1 MNKPQDFDT
10 AVGYG
15 EALPAGG
22 YVCRIMNVEETVSKT
37 RGEPMIKISLD
48 IAEGPYK
55 DFFAKAYRADKRP
68 DKKWS
73 FNAVVNQL
81 VYDPNGANTTNKG
94 FKTFTTAVEESNTNF
109 KTQWGDAFCGCFKN
123 KLVGVLFRREQFLA
137 SDNSTPFA
145 TKAFAFRSADAV
157 RKGVPV
163 PADKLLDGSTPEQT
177 AVSVPQQYSAPQQ
190 GAFDP
195 SQFEEI
201 ISDGELPF

>member
-15 EALPAGG
+15 ETLPAGG
-22 YVCRIMNVEETVSKT
+22 YVCRIMCVEETVSKT
-37 RGEPMIKISLD
+37 RNEPMIKISLD

-94 FKTFTTAVEESNTNF
+94 FKTFITAAEESNPNF

-123 KLVGVLFRREQFLA
+123 KLIGVIFRREQFLA

-145 TKAFAFRSADAV
+145 TKAFAFRSADAI
-157 RKGVPV
+157 RRGVPI
-163 PADKLLDGSTPEQT
+163 PPDKLLDDNTSGQT
-177 AVSVPQQYSAPQQ
+177 ATSVPQQYSASNQ
-190 GAFDP
+190 GAIDL

-201 ISDGELPF
+201 IPDGVLPF

>member
-10 AVGYG
+10 AIGYG

-22 YVCRIMNVEETVSKT
+22 YVCRIMGVEETTAKSS
-37 RGEPMIKISLD
+37 GAPMIKISLD

-94 FKTFTTAVEESNTNF
+94 FKTFTTAVKESNQGF
-109 KTQWGDAFCGCFKN
+109 AIQWGDAFCGCFKN
-123 KLVGVLFRREQFLA
+123 KLVGVLFRREQFDA
-137 SDNSTPFA
+137 GDGNTPFA

-157 RKGVPV
+157 RRGVPV
-163 PADKLLDGSTPEQT
+163 PADKLLDT
-177 AVSVPQQYSAPQQ
+177 SAPQQ
-190 GAFDP
+190 QYAPQTPYAPQETIDL

-201 ISDGELPF
+201 TPDGELPF

>member
-1 MNKPQDFDT
+1 MNKPADFDT

-22 YVCRIMNVEETVSKT
+22 YVCRIMGVEETTSKSK
-37 RGEPMIKISLD
+37 GEPMIKISLD

-55 DFFAKAYRADKRP
+55 DFFARAYRTDKRS

-94 FKTFTTAVEESNTNF
+94 FKTFTTAVEESNQGF
-109 KTQWGDAFCGCFKN
+109 KPQWGNAFCGCFKN
-123 KLVGVLFRREQFLA
+123 KLVGVLFRREQFSA
-137 SDNSTPFA
+137 NDGSTPFA
-145 TKAFAFRSADAV
+145 TKAFAFRSADTI

-163 PADKLLDGSTPEQT
+163 PADKLLNDIAASQT
-177 AVSVPQQYSAPQQ
+177 YTPQQSSASQN
-190 GAFDP
+190 GAIDL
-195 SQFEEI
+195 SGFEEI
-201 ISDGELPF
+201 IPDGELPF